1 MFIERIKYILAVV
14 IYGTIGLFL
23 RYVSLPSEIV
33 ALCRGV
39 IGSGFILLYLR
50 AKNQRISLPA
60 IRQNLFWLSASGIC
74 LGLNWIF
81 LFAAYMHTTVAIAS
95 LCNYMAPVIVIL
107 IAPFVLHEPL
117 DMRKIPCVVAAL
129 IGIVLVSGAWGGSV
143 GNLAGVFMGFASAV
157 CFVGIVICNRKIH
170 DIPAL
175 DKAAFQLAMSALT
188 ILPYVLLKN
197 HGVSLEVDLR
207 SILIILMLGVVH
219 TGIAY
224 CFYFSGM
231 GSLPVQTIAI
241 LGYLEPV
248 VSVLCS
254 AVFLQEALGIAGWT
268 GAVLVLGAAVV
279 SESMKTE
286 EKKTE
291 PKSCSF
297 APARGQTDGQEART
311 L

>member
-1 MFIERIKYILAVV
+1 MFIERVKYILAVV

-33 ALCRGV
+33 ALCRGI

-50 AKNQRISLPA
+50 AKRQHINLPA
-60 IRQNLFWLSASGIC
+60 IRQNLFWLAASGIC

-95 LCNYMAPVIVIL
+95 LCNYMAPIIIIL
-107 IAPFVLHEPL
+107 IAPIVLHEPL
-117 DMRKIPCVVAAL
+117 DMRKIPCVIAAL
-129 IGIVLVSGAWGGSV
+129 IGIVLVSGVWGGSV
-143 GNLAGVFMGFASAV
+143 GNIAGIFLGFASAS

-170 DIPAL
+170 DVPAF

-197 HGVSLEVDLR
+197 HGAALEVDLR
-207 SILIILMLGVVH
+207 SVLIILTLGIVH

-224 CFYFSGM
+224 CFYFSGL

-254 AVFLQEALGIAGWT
+254 AFFLREALGITGWI

-279 SESMKTE
+279 SESIKT
-286 EKKTE
+286 K
-291 PKSCSF
+291 
-297 APARGQTDGQEART
+297 GQGH
-311 L
+311 

>member
-1 MFIERIKYILAVV
+1 MFIERVKYVLAVV

-33 ALCRGV
+33 ALCRGI
-39 IGSGFILLYLR
+39 IGSAFILLYLQAR
-50 AKNQRISLPA
+50 HQSFNVPA
-60 IRQNLFWLSASGIC
+60 IRQNLFWIISSGIC
-74 LGLNWIF
+74 LGMNWTL

-95 LCNYMAPVIVIL
+95 LCNYMAPIIIIL
-107 IAPFVLHEPL
+107 ITPVVLHEPL
-117 DMRKIPCVVAAL
+117 DMRKIPCVIVAL
-129 IGIVLVSGAWGGSV
+129 IGIVFVSGVWGGSV
-143 GNLAGVFMGFASAV
+143 GNIAGVFLGFGSAL

-170 DIPAL
+170 GVPAL
-175 DKAAFQLAMSALT
+175 DKVVLQLAISALT

-197 HGVSLEVDLR
+197 HGVVLNVNLQSV
-207 SILIILMLGVVH
+207 LIILMLGVVH

-231 GSLPVQTIAI
+231 GSLPVQTIAV

-254 AVFLQEALGIAGWT
+254 AVFLHEALGITGWI

-286 EKKTE
+286 ANGHE
-291 PKSCSF
+291 
-297 APARGQTDGQEART
+297 
-311 L
+311 